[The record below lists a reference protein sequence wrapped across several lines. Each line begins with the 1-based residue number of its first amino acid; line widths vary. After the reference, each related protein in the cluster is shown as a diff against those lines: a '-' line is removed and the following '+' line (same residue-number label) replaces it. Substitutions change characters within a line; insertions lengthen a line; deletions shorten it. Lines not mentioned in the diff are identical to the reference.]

1 MNIYKIKKILTS
13 SVTHVI
19 LIAVALTCVFPVFWM
34 ISSSLK
40 TQTQIFSSMSLLPGP
55 LLDIFNWNWGNYITA
70 FVKADFGQYFFNS
83 VLYTVLGVF
92 FVILISSL
100 AAYAFSRLEFWG
112 KNFLFYLLIA
122 TLLIPIPG
130 VFVPLYLL
138 LKNLSLLDTRTGL
151 LLCYISNG
159 LAFAIFLL
167 KGFFDELPREI
178 EEAAL
183 IDGASRFGIYWRIA
197 LPLAKP
203 AIATLVIMNS
213 LTIWNE
219 FLLAL
224 VVLQDKAKMPIQ
236 RGLMVFQGTYI
247 TDYPLL
253 MAGLTIATIPIV
265 IVYLLMQKHIVK
277 GIAAGALKG

>member
-1 MNIYKIKKILTS
+1 MNIFKAKKILLDI
-13 SVTHVI
+13 VTHGI
-19 LIAVALTCVFPVFWM
+19 LISVALTCVFPVFWM

-40 TQTQIFSSMSLLPGP
+40 TQEEVFSSMSLIPQTG
-55 LLDIFNWNWGNYITA
+55 IATWISNYRTA
-70 FVKADFGQYFFNS
+70 FVEANFGVYFMNS
-83 VLYTVLGVF
+83 VFYTVVGVF
-92 FVILISSL
+92 FIIFIASL
-100 AAYAFSRLEFWG
+100 ASYGFSRLQFWG
-112 KNFLFYLLIA
+112 KSFFFYLLIS

-138 LKNLSLLDTRTGL
+138 LKKLSLLDTRTGL

-159 LAFAIFLL
+159 LAFGIFLL
-167 KGFFDELPREI
+167 KGFFDELPKEI

-183 IDGASRFGIYWRIA
+183 IDGCSRFGIYWRIA

-203 AIATLVIMNS
+203 ALATLVIMNS

-236 RGLMVFQGTYI
+236 RGLMVFQGTFI

>member
-1 MNIYKIKKILTS
+1 MNSFKTKKQILDFI
-13 SVTHVI
+13 THAI
-19 LIAVALTCVFPVFWM
+19 LLAVAVTCIFPVFWM
-34 ISSSLK
+34 LSSSLK
-40 TQTQIFSSMSLLPGP
+40 TQEEIFTKMTLLPEV
-55 LLDIFNWNWGNYITA
+55 WQWSNYVDA
-70 FVKADFGQYFFNS
+70 FVKAEFGMYFLNS
-83 VLYTVLGVF
+83 VIYTVVGVSAI
-92 FVILISSL
+92 VLITSMS
-100 AAYAFSRLEFWG
+100 AYGFARLEFWG
-112 KNFLFYLLIA
+112 KNFLFYLLIS

-138 LKNLSLLDTRTGL
+138 LKKLALLDTRTGL
-151 LLCYISNG
+151 LLCYISG
-159 LAFAIFLL
+159 ALAFGLFLL
-167 KGFFDELPREI
+167 RSFFEDLPKEI

-183 IDGASRFGIYWRIA
+183 IDGCSRFGIYWRIA

-203 AIATLVIMNS
+203 AIATLVI
-213 LTIWNE
+213 LQCLAIWNE

-236 RGLMVFQGTYI
+236 RGLMVFQGTFI

-265 IVYLLMQKHIVK
+265 IIYLLMQKHIVK

>member
-1 MNIYKIKKILTS
+1 MNFFKFQKYVKSGLTHLILG
-13 SVTHVI
+13 
-19 LIAVALTCVFPVFWM
+19 AVALTCIFPVFWM

-40 TQTQIFSSMSLLPGP
+40 TQDLIFSKMTLLPEV
-55 LLDIFNWNWGNYITA
+55 WNWSNYVTA
-70 FVKADFGQYFFNS
+70 FVKADFGTYFFNS
-83 VLYTVLGVF
+83 VFYTVVGVF
-92 FVILISSL
+92 FIIFISSL
-100 AAYAFSRLEFWG
+100 AAYAFARLEFWG
-112 KNFLFYLLIA
+112 KNVLFYLLIA

-138 LKNLSLLDTRTGL
+138 LKSLGLIDTRLGL

-167 KGFFDELPREI
+167 KGFFDDLPREV

-183 IDGASRFGIYWRIA
+183 IDGCSRFGIYWRIA
-197 LPLAKP
+197 VPLAKP

-224 VVLQDKAKMPIQ
+224 VILQDKAKMPIQ
-236 RGLMVFQGTYI
+236 RGLMVFQGTFI

-265 IVYLLMQKHIVK
+265 IIYLMMQKHIVK

>member
-1 MNIYKIKKILTS
+1 
-13 SVTHVI
+13 
-19 LIAVALTCVFPVFWM
+19 M

-40 TQTQIFSSMSLLPGP
+40 TQDEIFTKITLIPK
-55 LLDIFNWNWGNYITA
+55 IWNWSNYATA
-70 FVKADFGQYFFNS
+70 FVKADFGQYFLNS
-83 VLYTVLGVF
+83 VIYTLVGVF
-92 FVILISSL
+92 FVIFISSL
-100 AAYAFSRLEFWG
+100 AAYAFARLEFWG
-112 KNFLFYLLIA
+112 KNILFYILIA

-130 VFVPLYLL
+130 VFVPLFLL
-138 LKNLSLLDTRTGL
+138 LKSLHLLDTRTGL

-167 KGFFDELPREI
+167 RGFFDDLPREV

-183 IDGASRFGIYWRIA
+183 MDGCSRFGIYFRIA

-203 AIATLVIMNS
+203 AIATLVIMNA

-236 RGLMVFQGTYI
+236 RGLMVFQGTFV

-265 IVYLLMQKHIVK
+265 IVYLYMQKHIIK

>member
-1 MNIYKIKKILTS
+1 MS
-13 SVTHVI
+13 
-19 LIAVALTCVFPVFWM
+19 VALTCVFPVFWM

-40 TQTQIFSSMSLLPGP
+40 TQDQIFKSMSLLPGS
-55 LLDIFNWNWGNYITA
+55 LLDIFSWNWSNYIVA
-70 FVKADFGQYFFNS
+70 FVKADFGFYFFNS
-83 VLYTVLGVF
+83 VFYTVVGVF
-92 FVILISSL
+92 FIILIASM
-100 AAYAFSRLEFWG
+100 AAYAFSRLQFFG
-112 KNFLFYLLIA
+112 KNVLFYMLIA

-138 LKNLSLLDTRTGL
+138 LKNLGLLDSRTGL

-167 KGFFDELPREI
+167 KGFFDQLPKEV

-183 IDGASRFGIYWRIA
+183 IDGCSRFGIYWRIA

-236 RGLMVFQGTYI
+236 RGLMVFQGTFI
-247 TDYPLL
+247 TDYPML

-277 GIAAGALKG
+277 GIASGALKG

>member
-1 MNIYKIKKILTS
+1 MDFPKLKRSISATI
-13 SVTHVI
+13 THFI
-19 LIAVALTCVFPVFWM
+19 LIIVSLSCVFPVFWM
-34 ISSSLK
+34 VSSSLK
-40 TQTQIFSSMSLLPGP
+40 TQEEVFSKMSLLPST
-55 LLDIFNWNWGNYITA
+55 WNWSNYVTA
-70 FVKADFGQYFFNS
+70 FVKADFGQYFLNS
-83 VLYTVLGVF
+83 VFYTVVGVF
-92 FVILISSL
+92 FVIFISTL
-100 AAYAFSRLEFWG
+100 AAYAFARLEFFG
-112 KNFLFYLLIA
+112 KSFFFYLLIA

-130 VFVPLYLL
+130 VFVPLFLL

-167 KGFFDELPREI
+167 KGFFDELPKEV

-183 IDGASRFGIYWRIA
+183 IDGCSRFGIYYRIA

-203 AIATLVIMNS
+203 AIATLVIMNA

-236 RGLMVFQGTYI
+236 RGLMVFQGTFV

-265 IVYLLMQKHIVK
+265 IVYLYMQKHIIK

>member
-1 MNIYKIKKILTS
+1 MNIYKIKRISTS
-13 SVTHVI
+13 SVIHII
-19 LIAVALTCVFPVFWM
+19 LGSVALTCVFPVFWM

-40 TQTQIFSSMSLLPGP
+40 TQDQIFTKMSLLPGS
-55 LLDIFNWNWGNYITA
+55 LLDIFNWKWGNYWEA
-70 FVKADFGQYFFNS
+70 FVKADFGYYFANS
-83 VLYTVLGVF
+83 LFYTVVGVF
-92 FVILISSL
+92 FVILISSM
-100 AAYAFSRLEFWG
+100 AAYAFSRLEFHG
-112 KNFLFYLLIA
+112 KTFLFYLLIA

-138 LKNLSLLDTRTGL
+138 LKNLGLLDTRTGL

-167 KGFFDELPREI
+167 KGFFDELPREV

-183 IDGASRFGIYWRIA
+183 IDGCSRFGIYWRIA

-203 AIATLVIMNS
+203 AIATLIIMNS

-236 RGLMVFQGTYI
+236 RGLMVFQGTFI

-277 GIAAGALKG
+277 GIASGALKG